1 MPAGEVRASD
11 ITDLPARHQVV
22 QGSECLLYRGICVE
36 TVHMINVDM
45 IRVQSSQARLARLY
59 QMETGRTDGV
69 TALRAEVES
78 RLRGD
83 QEAIPQSVDRLSQD
97 SSERPLE

>member
-22 QGSECLLYRGICVE
+22 QGSECLLYRGIRVE

-69 TALRAEVES
+69 TALRLRLKVAFVEIK
-78 RLRGD
+78 RRFLNPWI
-83 QEAIPQSVDRLSQD
+83 AFPKI

>member
-11 ITDLPARHQVV
+11 ITDLPARPQVV
-22 QGSECLLYRGICVE
+22 QGSECLLYRGIRVE

-59 QMETGRTDGV
+59 QMETEEPM
-69 TALRAEVES
+69 ALRLSGLRLKVAFVEIK
-78 RLRGD
+78 RRFLNPWI
-83 QEAIPQSVDRLSQD
+83 AFPKI